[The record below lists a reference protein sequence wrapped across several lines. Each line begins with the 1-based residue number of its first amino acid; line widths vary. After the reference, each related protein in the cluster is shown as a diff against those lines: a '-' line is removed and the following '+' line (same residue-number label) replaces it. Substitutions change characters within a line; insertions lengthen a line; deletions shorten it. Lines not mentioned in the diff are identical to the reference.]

1 MGDSKGAAPPPGAE
15 DEKEKQL
22 SQQHMAMRERIA
34 MLSRQKKNPWLVDP
48 RTSKRLSYWD
58 AFVGLL
64 LVYTALLTP
73 YEVAFL
79 PVPSDA
85 RNARFILN
93 RLVDLFFVVV

>member
-1 MGDSKGAAPPPGAE
+1 MGDSGGAKPPPEGE
-15 DEKEKQL
+15 DEKQRQL
-22 SQQHMAMRERIA
+22 SEQHMAMRERIA
-34 MLSRQKKNPWLVDP
+34 MLSRQKKNPFLVDP

-85 RNARFILN
+85 RNGRFKAC
-93 RLVDLFFVVV
+93 RAY